1 MQIVADQAK
10 PTKQHYNVTLILK
23 QKAFQCFSQFEILR
37 GKKEM
42 YIKGFENQQKI
53 NKGNSYE
60 EETFKFFSITH
71 ELF

>member
-1 MQIVADQAK
+1 MNWFCQLMQIVADQAK

-42 YIKGFENQQKI
+42 
-53 NKGNSYE
+53 
-60 EETFKFFSITH
+60 
-71 ELF
+71 